1 MVIVL
6 WKQWCFCSHH
16 RSNPAELTFLTEYVA
31 AMNPAQAT
39 NILQVEQNTKMG
51 WQLTNANLLTIK
63 LDGQVISE
71 ELQVSHGW
79 STGNFL
85 SCIYFLFNFFYL
97 TFQWLILWYLNVL
110 SLCVSFALC
119 LSAFHI
125 LCFAHFELCC
135 CWNVQID
142 LPWRWESRTV
152 LVRCHKTPEF
162 VTAVILLPKLRTIW
176 TDIILKSCWNIGL
189 Q

>member
-1 MVIVL
+1 ML
-6 WKQWCFCSHH
+6 LPWTQPRQPTSCKWNKTPRWGDNLQMPTCWP
-16 RSNPAELTFLTEYVA
+16 SNLTVKLFLKNCKSL
-31 AMNPAQAT
+31 MDD
-39 NILQVEQNTKMG
+39 LQVT
-51 WQLTNANLLTIK
+51 
-63 LDGQVISE
+63 
-71 ELQVSHGW
+71 
-79 STGNFL
+79 FL
-85 SCIYFLFNFFYL
+85 SCIYFLFNFFNL